1 MIRKVQVGSAALSV
15 HDEGTGIPLLFVHGF
30 PLDHTMWQG
39 QLSAFAKDY
48 RVIAPDLTGFGK
60 SDPLT
65 ENEYRMEQ
73 FADDLAEMLRQ
84 LQIDEPVIFCGLS
97 MGGYIAL
104 QFWRNHRQLVRQL
117 IFCDTK
123 ATADTEEIAR
133 GRRYIANQVVREGS
147 GAIAKGMLGRLFGKE
162 SMSLPNPV
170 VAATEEVMRS
180 TAPTSIAAAQRGMA
194 ARPDM
199 MAELSQ
205 IAVPT
210 LVVVGEED
218 AISTVAEMESMANAI
233 SNARFQRID
242 NAGHMAPLEQ
252 PEKVNQAI
260 REFLV
265 DGSA

>member
-1 MIRKVQVGSAALSV
+1 MIRKVQVGNASLSV
-15 HDEGTGIPLLFVHGF
+15 HDEGVGVPLLFVHGF

-39 QLSAFAKDY
+39 QLSAFAEDF
-48 RVIAPDLTGFGK
+48 RVIAPDLTGFGE

-65 ENEYRMEQ
+65 EDEYRMEQ

-84 LQIDEPVIFCGLS
+84 LQVDEPVIFCGLS

-117 IFCDTK
+117 VFCDTK
-123 ATADTEEIAR
+123 ATADTEEVAR
-133 GRRYIANQVVREGS
+133 GRRYMANQVVREGA
-147 GAIAKGMLGRLFGKE
+147 GAIAEGMLGRLFGKE
-162 SMSLPNPV
+162 SLSLPNPV
-170 VAATEEVMRS
+170 VSATEQVMRS

-199 MAELSQ
+199 TAELSQ

-233 SNARFQRID
+233 PDARFERVH

-252 PEKVNQAI
+252 PEKVNQLI
-260 REFLV
+260 REFL
-265 DGSA
+265 SH